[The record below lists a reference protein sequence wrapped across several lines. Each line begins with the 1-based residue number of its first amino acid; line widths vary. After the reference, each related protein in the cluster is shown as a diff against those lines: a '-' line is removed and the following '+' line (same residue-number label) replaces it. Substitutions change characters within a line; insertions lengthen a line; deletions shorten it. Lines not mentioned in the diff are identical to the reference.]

1 MAFGIIDSVAGI
13 FNHLKGKSPYVQCGW
28 CSVNLRSPPLHASR
42 KTQWFF
48 HGSMLD
54 IAPDGI
60 DANTCGVSEH
70 LLNRDMQ
77 TVTEADAKQ
86 TAMQR
91 TQSRIAV
98 EV

>member
-1 MAFGIIDSVAGI
+1 MT
-13 FNHLKGKSPYVQCGW
+13 VQDT
-28 CSVNLRSPPLHASR
+28 V
-42 KTQWFF
+42 T
-48 HGSMLD
+48 
-54 IAPDGI
+54 DGL
-60 DANTCGVSEH
+60 DANSFGVSEH
-70 LLNRDMQ
+70 LLNRDRQ